1 MRTRTAVA
9 EAPELPRRRALSN
22 LDRLYAEHAAPALRF
37 AFLLVGDAHLA
48 EDLVQDAFLRMFGRF
63 RHLRDPDAFG
73 SYLNRT
79 IVNLSRDYFRRRALE
94 AKHLEAE
101 RDAAPP
107 TTSLPDV
114 AQHRVLIA
122 ALQTLPV
129 RQRAAVI
136 MRHHQDLSERQV
148 ADALECSLGA
158 AKALIARG
166 MEKLRKELEENER

>member
-1 MRTRTAVA
+1 MPSRTAVA
-9 EAPELPRRRALSN
+9 EEMPRRGALSK
-22 LDRLYAEHAAPALRF
+22 LDRLYAEHATPALRF

-48 EDLVQDAFLRMFGRF
+48 EDLVQDAFVRMFGRF
-63 RHLRDPDAFG
+63 RHLRDPGAFG
-73 SYLNRT
+73 PYLNRT
-79 IVNLSRDYFRRRALE
+79 IVNLARDHFRRRQVE
-94 AKHLEAE
+94 ARHLENE
-101 RDAAPP
+101 RSDVQSS
-107 TTSLPDV
+107 TSLPDV
-114 AQHRVLIA
+114 AQHRVLIG

-166 MEKLRKELEENER
+166 MEALRKELEGIEL